1 MNSHSV
7 ERAHELC
14 SLGKF
19 REAIEHLQILLSQDV
34 PPIQRAGYL
43 IDQANCYS
51 ELRQFEDAARCFA
64 DARKLAVDDTMARA
78 QIDLCAAQALLA
90 DDRRER
96 GLEALSEMLSKYAD
110 FFQNDKESRELY
122 EQVQLQRGFSLMHG
136 SKYKDARPLLE
147 EATSFQLSQESKS
160 DLHCHLGRCYHEL
173 ALHELAKEQFQLAR
187 AIGISEEWDATFH
200 YCFGYALYELGEF
213 SNSRRELILCLQS
226 RAAGP
231 PQKLIC
237 GMLAIVSRK
246 LGETDQFLRDRKSV
260 V

>member
-136 SKYKDARPLLE
+136 SKYKDADHCWKKRPL
-147 EATSFQLSQESKS
+147 
-160 DLHCHLGRCYHEL
+160 
-173 ALHELAKEQFQLAR
+173 
-187 AIGISEEWDATFH
+187 
-200 YCFGYALYELGEF
+200 F
-213 SNSRRELILCLQS
+213 S
-226 RAAGP
+226 
-231 PQKLIC
+231 
-237 GMLAIVSRK
+237 
-246 LGETDQFLRDRKSV
+246 
-260 V
+260 